1 MQGGSKKTFDTTRP
15 YVYIHIMADEMN
27 MSAVQNCVC
36 FNLRSVTRAVTRF
49 FDAEVRSIGLRPTQ
63 TPLLRA
69 LNAKNW
75 SMAELSDFMGME
87 RTTLVRN
94 LRPLDREGLI
104 KIKGGGRGGHVELM
118 ITEKGRKKVAEAYSG
133 WRAAQEKVVAILG
146 KERWGEMIR
155 DLGRVAEAVKK
166 QSTG

>member
-1 MQGGSKKTFDTTRP
+1 MSNELD
-15 YVYIHIMADEMN
+15 MAD
-27 MSAVQNCVC
+27 VQNCVC

-49 FDAEVRSIGLRPTQ
+49 FDTEVRRIGLRPTQ

-69 LNAKNW
+69 LQAKNW
-75 SMAELSDFMGME
+75 GMAELSDFMGME

-94 LRPLDREGLI
+94 LRPLEREGLI

-118 ITEKGRKKVAEAYSG
+118 ITERGRKKVAEAYPG
-133 WRAAQEKVVAILG
+133 WRASQDKVVAILG

-155 DLGRVAEAVKK
+155 DLERVAEQLKK
-166 QSTG
+166 Q